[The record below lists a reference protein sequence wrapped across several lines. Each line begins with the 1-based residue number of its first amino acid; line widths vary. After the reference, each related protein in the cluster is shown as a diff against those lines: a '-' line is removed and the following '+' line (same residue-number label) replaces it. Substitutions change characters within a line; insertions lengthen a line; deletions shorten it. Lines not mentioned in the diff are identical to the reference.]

1 MSSWEQIFSDAA
13 PEMLDGAIQMG
24 EKLGGPGFQWK
35 VSGYFLNWCL
45 PWYWAAL
52 QNALGDSVVRQLM
65 PIFLNEFQKAIE
77 ARVEIDPEFP
87 AEDFSGLVDDIGDS
101 YVEGIA
107 GSGYEGKVAD
117 RPQAEEE
124 VTEKDAE
131 SIENQIAEVAYN
143 VVRVAFTVGNNQF
156 KPEAAGEAGTWIF
169 AMASSTFLRG
179 LEIGM
184 GEEEA
189 MLCRP
194 GFFSRLHH
202 ELREQ
207 YQEFQDYPLSHFIN
221 IAGSIGK
228 QWMQLSTD
236 GDLDETDE
244 E

>member
-24 EKLGGPGFQWK
+24 EKLGEPGYNWK

-52 QNALGDSVVRQLM
+52 QNALGDNVVKQLM
-65 PIFLNEFQKAIE
+65 PVFINEFQKAIE

-107 GSGYEGKVAD
+107 GSGGEGIGAD
-117 RPQAEEE
+117 LPQVEEE
-124 VTEKDAE
+124 DTETDAE

-143 VVRVAFTVGNNQF
+143 VVRVAFTVGSNQF
-156 KPEAAGEAGTWIF
+156 KPEVAGEAATWIL
-169 AMASSTFLRG
+169 AMASSSFLRG

-207 YQEFQDYPLSHFIN
+207 YQEFQNYPLSHFIN

-228 QWMQLSTD
+228 QWMQLSTES
-236 GDLDETDE
+236 DLEETTGE
-244 E
+244 

>member
-1 MSSWEQIFSDAA
+1 MSGWEKIFADAA

-52 QNALGDSVVRQLM
+52 QNALGGSAVRQLM
-65 PIFLNEFQKAIE
+65 PVFINELQKAIE
-77 ARVEIDPEFP
+77 ARAEIDPDFP
-87 AEDFSGLVDDIGDS
+87 VEDFRGLVEDIGES
-101 YVEGIA
+101 YVESIA
-107 GSGYEGKVAD
+107 GDDEGLISS
-117 RPQAEEE
+117 RPQEDEEDVEEE
-124 VTEKDAE
+124 EE
-131 SIENQIAEVAYN
+131 SIENQIAEVAFN
-143 VVRVAFTVGNNQF
+143 IVRVAFTVGRNQF
-156 KPEAAGEAGTWIF
+156 KPEAAGEASTWIF
-169 AMASSTFLRG
+169 AMASSSFLRG

-189 MLCRP
+189 MLRRP
-194 GFFSRLHH
+194 TFFSRLHH

-207 YQEFQDYPLSHFIN
+207 YQEFKNYPLSHFIN

-228 QWMQLSTD
+228 QWMQLSTE
-236 GDLDETDE
+236 GDLDETAE

>member
-52 QNALGDSVVRQLM
+52 QNALGAGVVKQLM
-65 PIFLNEFQKAIE
+65 PVFINEFQKAIE
-77 ARVEIDPEFP
+77 ARVETDPEFP
-87 AEDFSGLVDDIGDS
+87 AENFSGLVDDIGDS
-101 YVEGIA
+101 YIEGIA
-107 GSGYEGKVAD
+107 DSGDAGIVPD
-117 RPQAEEE
+117 RPQAGEET
-124 VTEKDAE
+124 TEKDAE
-131 SIENQIAEVAYN
+131 SIENKIAEVAYN
-143 VVRVAFTVGNNQF
+143 IVRVAFTVGNNQF
-156 KPEAAGEAGTWIF
+156 KPEATGEAATWVF
-169 AMASSTFLRG
+169 AMASSSFLRG

-207 YQEFQDYPLSHFIN
+207 YQEIQDYPLSHFIN

-228 QWMQLSTD
+228 QWMQLSTESE
-236 GDLDETDE
+236 LDETAE

>member
-13 PEMLDGAIQMG
+13 PEMLNGAIQMG

-65 PIFLNEFQKAIE
+65 PVFINEFQKAIE

-101 YVEGIA
+101 YVENIS
-107 GSGYEGKVAD
+107 GSGDEGIVAD
-117 RPQAEEE
+117 RSQAEYE
-124 VTEKDAE
+124 VTENNAE

-143 VVRVAFTVGNNQF
+143 VVRVAFTVGDNQF
-156 KPEAAGEAGTWIF
+156 NPEAAGEAATWIF
-169 AMASSTFLRG
+169 AMASSSFLRG

-207 YQEFQDYPLSHFIN
+207 YQEFESYPLSHFIN

-228 QWMQLSTD
+228 QWMQLSTE
-236 GDLDETDE
+236 GDQDETAE